1 MPSVSPD
8 SVALAQ
14 PPSPQRWLALA
25 VLSTALLLI
34 VIDMTVLYT
43 ALPTLTHDLR
53 ASAAQKLWIVN
64 MYPLVV
70 AGLLPGTGTLGDRFG
85 HRRVFAAG
93 LALFGLAS
101 VWAAYAPS
109 AAWLIAARAALACGA
124 ALMMPATLALI
135 RLTFADERER
145 GLAIGIW
152 ASVASGGAALGP
164 VLGGFLLTRFWW
176 GSVFLINVPVVLL
189 SLGLV
194 FAVIAPDRMRRG
206 SGAGQSASWDGLS
219 SLLALLGMLG
229 LAYAIKTAAQLR
241 PDWAHVALAAAAGLA
256 LLGLF
261 VRRQR
266 RIAHPL
272 IDFSLLRHHGF
283 ATGVAAALMCSI
295 AFTGFQLVFSQWLQ
309 LVRGLTPLQAG
320 LYMLPAAL
328 ASFLAG
334 PLAGA
339 LTGRGGPRTVVLG
352 GMAACV
358 AGLLGALAL
367 HPGMGWPL
375 IAALALLGG
384 GFGAAVTGASS
395 AIMFSAPEDKAG
407 MAASI
412 EEVSYEL
419 GGLLGVALLGGLMTA
434 AYAASLHLP
443 STPAY
448 AALPQIYDSLDE
460 ARLAAQTLP
469 APLAEPLL
477 QAASAAFGRAFV
489 TVGWASAALLAA
501 TWLALLLW
509 RPATPATPAPRRVQG
524 E

>member
-1 MPSVSPD
+1 MNKPLRPGPAAGPD
-8 SVALAQ
+8 KPDAR
-14 PPSPQRWLALA
+14 RWLALA
-25 VLSTALLLI
+25 VLSSALLLI

-43 ALPTLTHDLR
+43 ALPILTHDLR

-70 AGLLPGTGTLGDRFG
+70 AGLLPGTGTLGDRLG

-101 VWAAYAPS
+101 VWAAYSPS
-109 AAWLIAARAALACGA
+109 AASLIAARAALACGA

-135 RLTFADERER
+135 RLTFVDERER

-176 GSVFLINVPVVLL
+176 GSVFLINVPAVLL

-194 FAVIAPDRMRRG
+194 FAVISPDRQRQ
-206 SGAGQSASWDGLS
+206 GAGQARAVWDWPS

-229 LAYAIKTAAQLR
+229 LTYAIQAAAQLR
-241 PDWAHVALAAAAGLA
+241 PPWAQVALAAAVGLA
-256 LLGLF
+256 LLVLF
-261 VRRQR
+261 VRRQQ

-272 IDFSLLRHHGF
+272 IDFSLLRLPGLGS
-283 ATGVAAALMCSI
+283 GVAAALMCSI
-295 AFTGFQLVFSQWLQ
+295 AFIGFQLVFSQWLQ
-309 LVRGLTPLQAG
+309 LVRALSPLQAG
-320 LYMLPAAL
+320 LYALPIAL

-339 LTGRGGPRTVVLG
+339 LAGRGGPRAVILG
-352 GMAACV
+352 GMAVCM
-358 AGLLGALAL
+358 AGLLGTLAL
-367 HPGMGWPL
+367 YQGMGWPL
-375 IAALALLGG
+375 VAALALLGG
-384 GFGAAVTGASS
+384 GYGVAVTGASS
-395 AIMFSAPEDKAG
+395 AVMLGAPEDKAG
-407 MAASI
+407 MAASM

-419 GGLLGVALLGGLMTA
+419 GGLLGVALLGSLMTA
-434 AYAASLHLP
+434 VYAASLHLP
-443 STPAY
+443 DASAY

-460 ARLAAQTLP
+460 ARLAAETLP
-469 APLAEPLL
+469 APWADALR
-477 QAASAAFGRAFV
+477 QAASAAFERAFV
-489 TVGWASAALLAA
+489 AVASASAALLAA
-501 TWLALLLW
+501 TLLALWLW
-509 RPATPATPAPRRVQG
+509 RPARPAQRPLA

>member
-43 ALPTLTHDLR
+43 ALPILTHDLR

-194 FAVIAPDRMRRG
+194 FAVIGPDRQRR
-206 SGAGQSASWDGLS
+206 SQGQGPAVAWDWPS

-229 LAYAIKTAAQLR
+229 LTYAIQTAAQVR
-241 PDWAHVALAAAAGLA
+241 PPWAQVALAAAVGLA
-256 LLGLF
+256 LLGWF

-266 RIAHPL
+266 RIAYPL
-272 IDFSLLRHHGF
+272 IDFSLLRHDGI
-283 ATGVAAALMCSI
+283 ATGVVAALMCSI
-295 AFTGFQLVFSQWLQ
+295 AFIGFQLVFSQWLQ
-309 LVRGLTPLQAG
+309 LVRALSPLQAG
-320 LYMLPAAL
+320 LYVLPIAL

-339 LTGRGGPRTVVLG
+339 LAGRSGPRAVILG
-352 GMAACV
+352 GMAVCV
-358 AGLLGALAL
+358 AGLLGTLAL
-367 HPGMGWPL
+367 YQGMGWPL
-375 IAALALLGG
+375 VTALALLGG
-384 GFGAAVTGASS
+384 GYGVAVTGASS
-395 AIMFSAPEDKAG
+395 AIMFSAPESQAG
-407 MAASI
+407 MAASM

-419 GGLLGVALLGGLMTA
+419 GGLLGVALLGSLMTA
-434 AYAASLHLP
+434 VYAASLHLP
-443 STPAY
+443 DASAY

-460 ARLAAQTLP
+460 ARLAAETLP
-469 APLAEPLL
+469 APWADALR
-477 QAASAAFGRAFV
+477 QAASAAFDRAFV
-489 TVGWASAALLAA
+489 AVASASAALLAVA
-501 TWLALLLW
+501 LLALLLW
-509 RPATPATPAPRRVQG
+509 RPAAPALPAQHKDCP
-524 E
+524 